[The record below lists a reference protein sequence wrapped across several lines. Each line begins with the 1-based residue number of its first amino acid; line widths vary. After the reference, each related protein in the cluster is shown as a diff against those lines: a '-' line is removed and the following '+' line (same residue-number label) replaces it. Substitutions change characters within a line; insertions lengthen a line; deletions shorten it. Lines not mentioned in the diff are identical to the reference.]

1 MQCLALLNIHL
12 SSAAGPQTLCWHVFQ
27 FLKPVSH
34 TLFAGLSS
42 WPIGLAVLSRNE
54 AYTFH
59 LSSESE
65 GSWGGWA
72 FAVTAGFA
80 AVWGTGHAFTEQKN
94 LTAQGLPRFPSCMS
108 VNWVQQL
115 AAQEDAEL
123 VLSAEHIHAHPLL
136 SKDHM
141 VSALLHIC
149 ILVQLEILS
158 PSTCHHWCFT
168 CSDLSRRHVARND

>member
-1 MQCLALLNIHL
+1 MQCLALLNIHS
-12 SSAAGPQTLCWHVFQ
+12 SSAAGPQILSWHVFQ
-27 FLKPVSH
+27 SLKPVGH
-34 TLFAGLSS
+34 TLLAGLSS
-42 WPIGLAVLSRNE
+42 WPTGLSVLSRNV

-72 FAVTAGFA
+72 FAATAGFA
-80 AVWGTGHAFTEQKN
+80 AVWGTSHAFTEQKN
-94 LTAQGLPRFPSCMS
+94 LTAQGPPRSPSCMS

-141 VSALLHIC
+141 VSASFDTCTIVLLFS
-149 ILVQLEILS
+149 LAQTYLG
-158 PSTCHHWCFT
+158 
-168 CSDLSRRHVARND
+168 DLRQELINVMRAVEVRY